1 MENEYVL
8 RTYGLIKTYGHQ
20 LVLDDVNM
28 SIKRGEIYG
37 FVGENGSG
45 KTTVIRVISGLIF
58 ANGGEYELFGVKN
71 TDKNISLVRR
81 KMGAI
86 VESPSIY
93 PNMTAEE
100 NLDMLCT
107 IFSLPKERIITT
119 LEMVGLNDVIG
130 SRKKVGN
137 YSLGMRQRLGI
148 AMSLITEA
156 EFMVLDEP
164 LNGLDPE
171 GIVEIR
177 NLILKLNREYGITF
191 LISSHILTELSLVA
205 TKYGIISKGHIIKEV
220 TREELE
226 RECEKYYEISTFDK
240 PGVYNALLSI
250 VNKEAI
256 KETSFGFLVNGK
268 NVEVSAVMGALNG
281 LSITAIN
288 TKTTSIEDYYL
299 SIIKGGRR

>member
-226 RECEKYYEISTFDK
+226 RECEKYYEISTSDK

-250 VNKEAI
+250 VNKETI